1 MVRDTQAPARSNG
14 TTQLE
19 ELVSELG
26 RRQSTSRTKADPK
39 RRQRVEPLPVE
50 FPKPSADDPQAPE
63 RVRALLASHAYI
75 RADSDPTFLHRDEMR
90 HARLE
95 LEYLKPEIALH
106 ERGIESTIVLFGGTR
121 IVEPTAARRRVAELA
136 TELSRHPEDTE
147 LQRRLDTAER
157 VLAKSRFYDVARE
170 FARLVSEHCKK
181 AKPAEFVIMTG
192 GGPGIMEAGNR
203 GAFDAG
209 RHTVGLNIHLPLEQ
223 YPNPYITPDLC
234 FQFRYFA
241 LRKLHFVKR
250 AKALVAFPGG
260 YGTFDELFET
270 LCLVQTRKIDPIPIV
285 LVGEAFWRRAFD
297 AQFLVDEGVIAPEDM
312 ELFFFAETA
321 QEIWDIILSWY
332 EEPEHQ
338 WDEGGRPDV

>member
-1 MVRDTQAPARSNG
+1 VTHPGRHQTASNAEAG
-14 TTQLE
+14 
-19 ELVSELG
+19 
-26 RRQSTSRTKADPK
+26 PK
-39 RRQRVEPLPVE
+39 RRQRIEPLPVE
-50 FPKPSADDPQAPE
+50 FPKPSADDPQAPA
-63 RVRALLASHAYI
+63 RVQALLASHAYI
-75 RADSDPTFLHRDEMR
+75 RADSDPTFLHRDELR

-95 LEYLKPEIALH
+95 LEYLKPELALR

-136 TELSRHPEDTE
+136 TELARHPEDTT

-157 VLAKSRFYDVARE
+157 VLAKSRFYDVARD

-209 RHTVGLNIHLPLEQ
+209 RQTVGLNIHLPLEQ

-321 QEIWDIILSWY
+321 QEIWEIIRSWY

-338 WDEGGRPDV
+338 WEEGSGRPDV

>member
-1 MVRDTQAPARSNG
+1 VTHP
-14 TTQLE
+14 E
-19 ELVSELG
+19 
-26 RRQSTSRTKADPK
+26 RRQTTNHAKAAPK
-39 RRQRVEPLPVE
+39 RRGRIEPLPVE
-50 FPKPSADDPQAPE
+50 FPKPSADDPEAPE
-63 RVRALLASHAYI
+63 RVHRLIESHAYI
-75 RADSDPTFLHRDEMR
+75 RADSDPTFLHREELR

-95 LEYLKPEIALH
+95 LEYLKPELALR
-106 ERGIESTIVLFGGTR
+106 ERGVESTIVLFGGTR
-121 IVEPTAARRRVAELA
+121 IVEPTAARRHVAELA
-136 TELSRHPEDTE
+136 AELARHPDDTK

-157 VLAKSRFYDVARE
+157 VLAKSRYYDVARE
-170 FARLVSEHCKK
+170 FARLVSEHCKT
-181 AKPAEFVIMTG
+181 ARPAEFVIMTG

-209 RHTVGLNIHLPLEQ
+209 RHTVGLNIALPLEQ

-241 LRKLHFVKR
+241 LRKFHFVKR

-297 AQFLVDEGVIAPEDM
+297 AQFLVEEGVIAPEDVD
-312 ELFFFAETA
+312 LFFFAETA
-321 QEIWDIILSWY
+321 QEIWEIIRSWY
-332 EEPEHQ
+332 EEPQHQ
-338 WDEGGRPDV
+338 REEGGARPDQ